1 MKLRMLSRT
10 FCVITLCSPLL
21 AGLSG
26 CAGEPSLPEQTAAKQ
41 NPAQQE
47 TVKPNVRP
55 ATATGLRHAF
65 APYFLL
71 GTALSQA
78 QISGAES
85 SIQPLLAQHF
95 NSLTAA
101 NLMKWENIEPVEG
114 QFDFSGSDA
123 LLQLAKAQGSV
134 VIGHTLLWH
143 EQTPAWVFSGPD
155 GQPASKALLLER
167 LSRHIQTVVGRYRG
181 QIKGWDVVN
190 EALNEDGSLRNSKWR
205 QILGDDYILTAF
217 RLAQEADPAV
227 ELYYNDFNL
236 YKPEKRQGVL
246 RLVKQLQ
253 DAGIRVAGIGMQG
266 HYGLDSPALNEVEDS
281 IRAYAATGAQ
291 VMITEL
297 DISVLPWPEQVAGG
311 ADISHKLALEQKL
324 NPYVA
329 GLPAEVALQLTKRYV
344 DLFRLFLKYQA
355 SINRVTLWGVHDAES
370 WRNNFPM
377 LGRTDYPLLF
387 DRQQQAKP
395 AVAAL
400 MQLTEQISTTCA
412 VVQVNQT
419 GYLPSASKQALVQ
432 GATAP
437 QQFRIFD
444 ASGAVVF
451 AGQSS
456 APAAWALAAEKV
468 ATLDFSA
475 LQQPGF
481 YQLQLHSDCPLTPFR
496 VAPAVY
502 SAVHDGAIK
511 AFYFNRAST
520 ALDAAHAGPYARA
533 AGHPDDQVIV
543 HTSAASVS
551 RPAGTQFSA
560 PKGWYDAGD
569 YNKYVVNSG
578 VSTYTLLQA
587 YSDFPAFYANR
598 QWQIPESGLGSA
610 KNAMPDLLDEVSW
623 NLDWLRAMQDPFDG
637 GVYHKLTNLTFDGVV
652 MPKDANKPR
661 FVVQK
666 TTAAALNYAAVMAKA
681 SRVLAAFPADRA
693 QAANYAKRAADY
705 AQSAEAAWRW
715 ALAHPDLVYRQPA
728 DVKTG
733 AYGDEVLSDEFA
745 FAAGALYLQNGR
757 AEYLAA
763 FDTFWQKAGPLQVAG
778 WANPLALV
786 VAELAATPTVPAA
799 LRAKLQ
805 QQMSGLANEFVRQ
818 QQQSPAALALVE
830 SDFVWGSNAVALN
843 KAMLLLQSARLL
855 GTDAAGK
862 IQQQQYQQAAQGLVD
877 YVLGRN
883 PTGYSYVSGFGNKT
897 PQHLH
902 HRPSEADGVTAPVLG
917 WLAGGANPGQQDGCV
932 YPSKA
937 PAKSYSDTECSYASN
952 EVAINWNAP
961 LVYVLAA
968 LLN

>member
-1 MKLRMLSRT
+1 MKLRFLSRT
-10 FCVITLCSPLL
+10 FCAITLCSPLL

-26 CAGEPSLPEQTAAKQ
+26 CAGEPSQPEPTASKQ
-41 NPAQQE
+41 MAAE
-47 TVKPNVRP
+47 P

-71 GTALSQA
+71 GTALNQA

-101 NLMKWENIEPVEG
+101 NLLKWENIEPVEG

-123 LLQLAKAQGSV
+123 LVALAKAQGSV

-143 EQTPAWVFSGPD
+143 QQTPAWVFRGPD
-155 GQPASKALLLER
+155 GQPASKALLTER
-167 LSRHIQTVVGRYRG
+167 LTRHIQTIVGRYRG

-190 EALNEDGSLRNSKWR
+190 EALNEDGSLRNSEWR

-217 RLAQEADPAV
+217 RLAQQADPAV

-266 HYGLDSPALNEVEDS
+266 HYGLQSPLLSEVEDS

-311 ADISHKLALEQKL
+311 AEISHKLALEQKL
-324 NPYVA
+324 NPYAA
-329 GLPAEVALQLTKRYV
+329 GLPADVAAKQSQRYV

-355 SINRVTLWGVHDAES
+355 SISRVTLWGVHDAES
-370 WRNNFPM
+370 WLNNFPM

-395 AVAAL
+395 MVAVL
-400 MQLTEQISTTCA
+400 TQLAQQFGTSCA
-412 VVQVNQT
+412 VVQVNQR

-432 GATAP
+432 GAIAP

-444 ASGAVVF
+444 ASGTVMF

-456 APAAWALAAEKV
+456 APADWALTAPADRRLAAEKV

-481 YQLQLHSDCPLTPFR
+481 YQLQLQNDCPLTPFR

-520 ALDAAHAGPYARA
+520 ALSPEHAGPYARA
-533 AGHPDDQVIV
+533 AGHPDEQVIV
-543 HTSAASVS
+543 HASAASAS

-598 QWQIPESGLGSA
+598 QWQIPESGSDAA
-610 KNAMPDLLDEVSW
+610 KNAMPDLLAEAQW

-652 MPKDANKPR
+652 MPKDASKPR

-666 TTAAALNYAAVMAKA
+666 TTAAALNYAAVLAKA
-681 SRVLAAFPADRA
+681 SRVLAEFPAEQVRA
-693 QAANYAKRAADY
+693 VDYAK
-705 AQSAEAAWRW
+705 SAEAAWRW
-715 ALAHPDLVYRQPA
+715 ALAHPDVVYRQPA

-733 AYGDEVLSDEFA
+733 AYGDDVLSDEFA

-757 AEYLAA
+757 ADYLAA
-763 FDTFWQKAGPLQVAG
+763 FDAFRQKAGPLQVAG
-778 WANPLALV
+778 WTNPLALV
-786 VAELAATPTVPAA
+786 VAELAVTPVVPAA
-799 LRAKLQ
+799 LRATLQ
-805 QQMSGLANEFVRQ
+805 QQMTGLANEFVRQ

-843 KAMLLLQSARLL
+843 KAMLLLQSARLS
-855 GTDAAGK
+855 GTDAVGNS
-862 IQQQQYQQAAQGLVD
+862 QRQQYQQAAQGLVD

-883 PTGYSYVSGFGNKT
+883 PTGYSYVSGFGSKT

-902 HRPSEADGVTAPVLG
+902 HRPSEADGVTAPVPG

>member
-26 CAGEPSLPEQTAAKQ
+26 CAGEPSLPEHTAAKQ

-55 ATATGLRHAF
+55 ETATGLRYAF

-71 GTALSQA
+71 GAALSQA

-167 LSRHIQTVVGRYRG
+167 LSRHIQTIVGRYRG

-253 DAGIRVAGIGMQG
+253 NAGIRVAGIGMQG

-400 MQLTEQISTTCA
+400 MQLTEQISKTCA

-432 GATAP
+432 GATSP
-437 QQFRIFD
+437 QQFRIFY

-502 SAVHDGAIK
+502 SALHDGAIK

-543 HTSAASVS
+543 HPSAASVS

-598 QWQIPESGLGSA
+598 QWQIPESGLGTA

-693 QAANYAKRAADY
+693 QAAGYATRAADY

-733 AYGDEVLSDEFA
+733 AYGDDVLSDEFA

-757 AEYLAA
+757 AEYLVA
-763 FDTFWQKAGPLQVAG
+763 FDAFWQKAGPLQVAG

-843 KAMLLLQSARLL
+843 KAMLLVQSARLL

-862 IQQQQYQQAAQGLVD
+862 IQQQQYHQAAQGLVD

-902 HRPSEADGVTAPVLG
+902 HRPSEADGVTAPVPG

>member
-1 MKLRMLSRT
+1 MKLRFLSRT
-10 FCVITLCSPLL
+10 FCAITLCSPLL

-26 CAGEPSLPEQTAAKQ
+26 CAGEPSPSEPTAAKQ
-41 NPAQQE
+41 MAAE
-47 TVKPNVRP
+47 P

-71 GTALSQA
+71 GTALNQA

-101 NLMKWENIEPVEG
+101 NLLKWENIEPVEG

-123 LLQLAKAQGSV
+123 LVALAKAQGSV

-143 EQTPAWVFSGPD
+143 QQTPAWVFRGPD

-167 LSRHIQTVVGRYRG
+167 LSRHIQTIVGRYRG

-190 EALNEDGSLRNSKWR
+190 EALNEDGSLRNSEWR
-205 QILGDDYILTAF
+205 QILGDDYIVTAF
-217 RLAQEADPAV
+217 RLAQQADPAV

-236 YKPEKRQGVL
+236 YKPAKRQGVL

-266 HYGLDSPALNEVEDS
+266 HYGLDSPLLNEVEDS

-311 ADISHKLALEQKL
+311 AEISHKLALEQKL
-324 NPYVA
+324 NPYAA
-329 GLPAEVALQLTKRYV
+329 GLPAAVAAKQSQRYV

-355 SINRVTLWGVHDAES
+355 SISRVTLWGVHDAES
-370 WRNNFPM
+370 WLNNFPM

-400 MQLTEQISTTCA
+400 TQLAQQFGTSCA
-412 VVQVNQT
+412 VVQVNQS
-419 GYLPSASKQALVQ
+419 GYLPTASKQALLQ

-444 ASGAVVF
+444 ASGTMVF

-456 APAAWALAAEKV
+456 APADWALAAEKV

-481 YQLQLHSDCPLTPFR
+481 YQLQLQNDCPLTPFR

-502 SAVHDGAIK
+502 SSLHDGAVK
-511 AFYFNRAST
+511 AFYYNRAST
-520 ALDAAHAGPYARA
+520 ALDATHAGPYARA
-533 AGHPDDQVIV
+533 AGHPDDEVLV
-543 HTSAASVS
+543 HASAASAS
-551 RPAGTQFSA
+551 RPAGALISA

-587 YSDFPAFYANR
+587 YSDFPAFYTNR
-598 QWQIPESGLGSA
+598 QWQIPESE
-610 KNAMPDLLDEVSW
+610 NALPDLLDEVLW
-623 NLDWLRAMQDPFDG
+623 NLDWLRAMQDPADG

-652 MPKDANKPR
+652 MPGDATKPR
-661 FVVQK
+661 YVVQK

-681 SRVLAAFPADRA
+681 SRVLAALPAEQARA
-693 QAANYAKRAADY
+693 VDYAK
-705 AQSAEAAWRW
+705 SAEAAWRW
-715 ALAHPDLVYRQPA
+715 ALAHPDVVYRQPA

-733 AYGDEVLSDEFA
+733 AYGDDVLSDEFA
-745 FAAGALYLQNGR
+745 FAAGALYLQNGN
-757 AEYLAA
+757 ADYLAA
-763 FDTFWQKAGPLQVAG
+763 FDAFWQKAGSLEVAG

-799 LRAKLQ
+799 LRATLQ
-805 QQMSGLANEFVRQ
+805 QQMTGLANEFVRQ
-818 QQQSPAALALVE
+818 QQQSPTALALVE

-855 GTDAAGK
+855 GTDALARCNGSN
-862 IQQQQYQQAAQGLVD
+862 I
-877 YVLGRN
+877 
-883 PTGYSYVSGFGNKT
+883 S
-897 PQHLH
+897 
-902 HRPSEADGVTAPVLG
+902 RPRRV
-917 WLAGGANPGQQDGCV
+917 
-932 YPSKA
+932 
-937 PAKSYSDTECSYASN
+937 
-952 EVAINWNAP
+952 
-961 LVYVLAA
+961 
-968 LLN
+968 